1 MRLICD
7 AYATHMPCDPGPLTK
22 HDTYLPKS
30 NANRG
35 MYYPTYVIAGETASE
50 DGLVLHRQGTP

>member
-1 MRLICD
+1 MR
-7 AYATHMPCDPGPLTK
+7 GPLTQQLTQIYQSK
-22 HDTYLPKS
+22 AY
-30 NANRG
+30 RG